1 MRSVFTIVWAS
12 RLSSEAR
19 TQALVVGGVA
29 LFEQEA
35 NAGCRVREELA
46 SGGLLAPVE
55 AGVVVGGRH
64 DGDQV
69 TRVGETAA
77 VLVTLGSCG
86 RVGYG
91 LIAGSNPHSTICY
104 RGRIS

>member
-19 TQALVVGGVA
+19 TQAYVVGGVA

-35 NAGCRVREELA
+35 NAGCRVRKELA
-46 SGGLLAPVE
+46 AGGLLAPVE

-64 DGDQV
+64 DGD
-69 TRVGETAA
+69 
-77 VLVTLGSCG
+77 
-86 RVGYG
+86 
-91 LIAGSNPHSTICY
+91 
-104 RGRIS
+104 